1 MAPVLIIPGFHGS
14 GPEHWQSWL
23 QHQLPSA
30 TRVGG
35 IDWEVPVLADWALRV
50 RDTLA
55 RAPQPLRIVAHSFGC
70 LAAVVA
76 AVDRPDQ
83 VSDLVLV
90 APADPDRFDFAGL
103 RPDHAPAEHPTLR
116 AALPL
121 RQLQVRGHLVFS
133 RNDPWLTPDKA
144 QALAATWQLT
154 PHDAGAA
161 GHINT
166 ESGHGPWPFILDLAT
181 QPLLPPQAPAA
192 LRRGRGSA
200 LAAVRQRTRQQL

>member
-1 MAPVLIIPGFHGS
+1 MPPVLIIPGYHGS
-14 GPEHWQSWL
+14 GPDHWQSWL
-23 QHQLPSA
+23 ERQLPTA
-30 TRVGG
+30 TRVSG
-35 IDWEVPVLADWALRV
+35 IDWETPVLADWALRV

-55 RAPQPLRIVAHSFGC
+55 RTPQPLRIVAHSFGC

-76 AVDRPDQ
+76 AADRPDQ
-83 VSDLVLV
+83 VADLILV

-103 RPDHAPAEHPTLR
+103 RHEYAPAAQATLS

-121 RQLQVRGHLVFS
+121 RPLQVRGHLVFS
-133 RNDPWLTPDKA
+133 RNDPWMEPHKA
-144 QALAATWQLT
+144 QALARTWQLS

-166 ESGHGPWPFILDLAT
+166 ESGYGPWPFILDLAS
-181 QPLLPPQAPAA
+181 QPLLTPEASAT

-200 LAAVRQRTRQQL
+200 LAAVRQRTRRQL